1 MTRSLW
7 DQVAHPKFYAYL
19 PGDRFSADHTFADQK
34 IKEMVQFILGED
46 VALAVYYPVP
56 DDVTLSSAIEIV
68 PYLVTG
74 LSEEQFTRIVIP
86 EAPLHSCQL
95 GTIVTR
101 PCTPIISPF
110 VLTLGKTRVP
120 STSDGCRIVTEMMK
134 NIIRNMRSP
143 VNRKIQQAF
152 DNIPCQYTTDAFL
165 RTEYI
170 ANSVR
175 VTSYNVLENN
185 CNGVQV
191 RGSRFNIFI
200 SPPSRDLRNYQEW
213 TDIFQNQTQYIAI
226 EDDELVPVEHTFC
239 DYCTGCAHPTYLCPF
254 PTLPDFVV
262 NCFPDRTYYTA

>member
-7 DQVAHPKFYAYL
+7 DQAAHPKFYVYL
-19 PGDRFSADHTFADQK
+19 PGDRFYADHTFADQK
-34 IKEMVQFILGED
+34 IKEIVQFILGEN
-46 VALAVYYPVP
+46 VALAVYHPVP
-56 DDVTLSSAIEIV
+56 DDRTLFSAIEIV

-110 VLTLGKTRVP
+110 VLTLGKTGVP
-120 STSDGCRIVTEMMK
+120 ATSDGCRIVTETIK

-152 DNIPCQYTTDAFL
+152 DNIPQQYTTDALL
-165 RTEYI
+165 RTEYM

-175 VTSYNVLENN
+175 VTSYDVVENN
-185 CNGVQV
+185 SRGIQV
-191 RGSRFNIFI
+191 REGRFNIFI
-200 SPPSRDLRNYQEW
+200 CPPSRDVRNYEEW
-213 TDIFQNQTQYIAI
+213 IDIFRRHTQYIAI
-226 EDDELVPVEHTFC
+226 EDDELMPVERTFC
-239 DYCTGCAHPTYLCPF
+239 DYCTGCTHPTYLCPF
-254 PTLPDFVV
+254 PTLPGFVV
-262 NCFPDRTYYTA
+262 NRFPDRTYYIV